1 MWQHFYLLPHP
12 LEKGH
17 FTLINQVCT
26 FCFFKHCK
34 IVRKR
39 ISIGKLVNLTPA
51 HCENLTNF
59 FHFSGSA
66 IYKSGN
72 EFWKSWVGKFQYLIH
87 IRANMDYLRVEFK
100 KRYLVSAFE
109 AKKFNFRLQLHGFL
123 RLYFFGKKGFRKSW
137 ITFAFFHLLLW
148 DQL

>member
-1 MWQHFYLLPHP
+1 MKLGSKDIHKFQVICYPSMQIEI
-12 LEKGH
+12 EKTSI
-17 FTLINQVCT
+17 FDS
-26 FCFFKHCK
+26 
-34 IVRKR
+34 RK
-39 ISIGKLVNLTPA
+39 KLVLISA

-72 EFWKSWVGKFQYLIH
+72 EFWKSWVGKFQYFIQ
-87 IRANMDYLRVEFK
+87 IRANMDYLGVEFK

-148 DQL
+148 NQL